1 MRYVR
6 GLERG
11 VLARLRGAAGGAK
24 PRSKFAGNL
33 QLGLFGHRTLGKGME
48 GVLIYSLDNARSL
61 MALALIVLVAW
72 LLSEN
77 KRRFPFLLTLGALG
91 LQAGLVLAL
100 FALPDSEAALGA
112 IDGVVGGLASA
123 TDKGTAFVFG
133 YLGGAPEQQPFP
145 IRSEGN
151 LFIFGFRV
159 LPLILVIS
167 ALSAL
172 LWHWRILKWI
182 THGFGFLFQR
192 TMGLTGPSALAVAA
206 NIFMGM
212 VESPIVI
219 RAYLDRLTRSE
230 LFLMMVVGLATVAGS
245 TMVAYVLILQDTLP
259 NAAGHILVASII
271 SAPAGILLAR
281 IIIPED
287 KSGAHLEPGVE
298 LKYESSIDAIT
309 RGVQDGVMVA
319 VNVAAML
326 MVFVAFVWIVNNML
340 AMAPDVNGAPLT
352 LQRIFGYVFA
362 PVAYLIGL
370 PWAESQQGGAILG
383 SKLFL
388 TEFIAY
394 IELGAIPVDALSER
408 SRMIL
413 TYAICGFANVASVGI
428 MTGGMTVLMPQRRAE
443 IFALAWKSLAPGFMA
458 TLMTAAV
465 VAALPAGL
473 F

>member
-1 MRYVR
+1 
-6 GLERG
+6 L
-11 VLARLRGAAGGAK
+11 
-24 PRSKFAGNL
+24 S
-33 QLGLFGHRTLGKGME
+33 
-48 GVLIYSLDNARSL
+48 YSLDNARSL
-61 MALALIVLVAW
+61 GAIVLIVLLSWA
-72 LLSEN
+72 LSEN
-77 KRRFPFLLTLGALG
+77 RRRFPFLLTLGALG
-91 LQAGLVLAL
+91 VQAGLVLVL
-100 FALPDSEAALGA
+100 FALPNAQAALNA
-112 IDGVVGGLASA
+112 VSGVVDGLASA
-123 TDKGTAFVFG
+123 TDRGTQFVFG
-133 YLGGAPEQQPFP
+133 YLGGGEQPYAQALKGAPAPF
-145 IRSEGN
+145 
-151 LFIFGFRV
+151 LFGFRV

-172 LWHWRILKWI
+172 LWHWKILKWI
-182 THGFGFLFQR
+182 TQGFGFLFQR

-245 TMVAYVLILQDTLP
+245 TMVAYAVILGPTLP
-259 NAAGHILVASII
+259 NAAGHVLVASII

-281 IIIPED
+281 IMIPEEAQ
-287 KSGAHLEPGVE
+287 GAHLEPGDE
-298 LKYESSIDAIT
+298 LKYQSSMDAVT

-319 VNVAAML
+319 VNVAAFL

-340 AMAPDVNGAPLT
+340 ALAPLVDGEPLT

-370 PWAESQQGGAILG
+370 PWSEAQQGGAILG
-383 SKLFL
+383 TKLFL

-394 IELGAIPVDALSER
+394 IELGAIPAEALSER

-428 MTGGMTVLMPQRRAE
+428 MTGGMTVLMPARRDE
-443 IFALAWKSLAPGFMA
+443 IFALAWKSLLPGFLA
-458 TLMTAAV
+458 TLMAAAV
-465 VAALPAGL
+465 VAALPVGL
-473 F
+473 FG

>member
-1 MRYVR
+1 M
-6 GLERG
+6 
-11 VLARLRGAAGGAK
+11 
-24 PRSKFAGNL
+24 
-33 QLGLFGHRTLGKGME
+33 T
-48 GVLIYSLDNARSL
+48 YSLDNARSL
-61 MALALIVLVAW
+61 GGILLILALCW

-77 KRRFPFLLTLGALG
+77 RKRFPFLLTLGALG

-100 FALPDSEAALGA
+100 FALPNSQAALNA
-112 IDGVVGGLASA
+112 VSSVVDGLASA

-133 YLGGAPEQQPFP
+133 YLGGARESQPFP
-145 IRSEGN
+145 IEREGN

-172 LWHWRILKWI
+172 LWHWKILKWI
-182 THGFGFLFQR
+182 TQGFGILFQR

-245 TMVAYVLILQDTLP
+245 TMVAYAVILGPTLP
-259 NAAGHILVASII
+259 NAAGHVLVASII

-281 IIIPED
+281 IMIPED
-287 KSGAHLEPGVE
+287 SAGAHLEPGDE
-298 LKYESSIDAIT
+298 LKYQSSMDAIT

-326 MVFVAFVWIVNNML
+326 MVFVSFVWIVNNML
-340 AMAPDVNGAPLT
+340 AIAGPIDGELLT

-394 IELGAIPVDALSER
+394 IELGAIPADALSER

-428 MTGGMTVLMPQRRAE
+428 MTGGMTVLMPQRRNE
-443 IFALAWKSLAPGFMA
+443 IFALAWKSLLPGFLA
-458 TLMTAAV
+458 TLMAAAV

-473 F
+473 FGSS

>member
-1 MRYVR
+1 MGWRPGQNDYKAGVANLPHRR
-6 GLERG
+6 GLC
-11 VLARLRGAAGGAK
+11 L
-24 PRSKFAGNL
+24 
-33 QLGLFGHRTLGKGME
+33 T
-48 GVLIYSLDNARSL
+48 YSVDNARSL
-61 MALALIVLVAW
+61 AGVLFILALCWLV
-72 LLSEN
+72 SEN
-77 KRRFPFLLTLGALG
+77 RKRFPFLLTLGAL
-91 LQAGLVLAL
+91 LVQAGLVLAL
-100 FALPDSEAALGA
+100 FALPNSQAALNA
-112 IDGVVGGLASA
+112 VSGVVDGLASA
-123 TDKGTAFVFG
+123 TDKGTQFVFG
-133 YLGGAPEQQPFP
+133 YLGGGEPPYALRESGALPF
-145 IRSEGN
+145 
-151 LFIFGFRV
+151 LFGFRV

-172 LWHWRILKWI
+172 LWHWKILKWI

-245 TMVAYVLILQDTLP
+245 TMVAYAVILGPTLP
-259 NAAGHILVASII
+259 NAAGHVLVASII

-281 IIIPED
+281 IMIPEEA
-287 KSGAHLEPGVE
+287 SGAHLEPGDE
-298 LKYESSIDAIT
+298 LKYQSSMDAVT

-326 MVFVAFVWIVNNML
+326 MVFVSFVWIVNNML
-340 AMAPDVNGAPLT
+340 ALAPDVGGGPLT
-352 LQRIFGYVFA
+352 LQRIFGFVFA
-362 PVAYLIGL
+362 PLAYLIGL
-370 PWAESQQGGAILG
+370 PWSEAQQGGAVLG

-394 IELGAIPVDALSER
+394 IELGAIPTDALSER

-413 TYAICGFANVASVGI
+413 TYALCGFANVASVGI
-428 MTGGMTVLMPQRRAE
+428 MTGGMTVLMPARRDE
-443 IFALAWKSLAPGFMA
+443 IFALAWKSLLPGFLA
-458 TLMTAAV
+458 TLMAAAV

-473 F
+473 FGSR

>member
-1 MRYVR
+1 
-6 GLERG
+6 L
-11 VLARLRGAAGGAK
+11 
-24 PRSKFAGNL
+24 
-33 QLGLFGHRTLGKGME
+33 T
-48 GVLIYSLDNARSL
+48 YSITDARSL
-61 MALALIVLVAW
+61 GAIVLILLVAW
-72 LLSEN
+72 LMSEN
-77 KRRFPFLLTLGALG
+77 KKRFPFLLTIGALA

-100 FALPDSEAALGA
+100 FALPNSQAALNAVG
-112 IDGVVGGLASA
+112 GVVDGLASA

-133 YLGGAPEQQPFP
+133 YLGGHPENQPFP
-145 IRSEGN
+145 IQSEGN

-172 LWHWRILKWI
+172 LWHWKILRWV
-182 THGFGFLFQR
+182 TQGFGFLFQR

-245 TMVAYVLILQDTLP
+245 TMVAYAVILHDVLP
-259 NAAGHILVASII
+259 NAAGHVLVASII

-281 IIIPED
+281 IVIPEQNG
-287 KSGAHLEPGVE
+287 GAHLEAGDD
-298 LKYESSIDAIT
+298 LKYESSMDAVT

-319 VNVAAML
+319 VNVAAFL

-340 AMAPDVNGAPLT
+340 DLAPDFDGAPLT

-362 PVAYLIGL
+362 PVAFLIGL
-370 PWAESQQGGAILG
+370 PWSEAQTGGAILG
-383 SKLFL
+383 TKLFL
-388 TEFIAY
+388 TEFIAF
-394 IELGAIPVDALSER
+394 IDLGAIPVDALSER

-413 TYAICGFANVASVGI
+413 TYAICGFANIASVGI
-428 MTGGMTVLMPQRRAE
+428 MTGGMTVLMPQRRSE
-443 IFALAWKSLAPGFMA
+443 IFSLAWKSLAPGFMA

-465 VAALPAGL
+465 VAALPATL
-473 F
+473 FGGVQ